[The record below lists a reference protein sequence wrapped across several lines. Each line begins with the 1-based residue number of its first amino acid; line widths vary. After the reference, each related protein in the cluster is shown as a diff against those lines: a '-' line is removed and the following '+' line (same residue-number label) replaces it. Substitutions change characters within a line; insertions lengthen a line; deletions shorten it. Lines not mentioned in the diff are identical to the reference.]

1 MHTGE
6 TKNVLALTSILS
18 LHIRMYQHSI
28 LLTERHKL
36 GVIRVGEN
44 YFLASSE
51 RGKICHQLKPV
62 VS

>member
-1 MHTGE
+1 MHMDE
-6 TKNVLALTSILS
+6 TNNTLALISVLS
-18 LHIRMYQHSI
+18 LHIRMHQHSMF
-28 LLTERHKL
+28 LTERHKL